1 MSPSW
6 STGYGLFVQGEAP
19 LVVSYTT
26 SSAYHLYFDKTERYK
41 ALIFQDGHILQIEG
55 AGILKSAKNMRGAKL
70 FMNFLISEKAQE
82 ILPLTQWMYPSN
94 SKEQLPDCY
103 KVSPKAEKILSPEK
117 NISVLEEVQS
127 QF

>member
-1 MSPSW
+1 M
-6 STGYGLFVQGEAP
+6 
-19 LVVSYTT
+19 
-26 SSAYHLYFDKTERYK
+26 D
-41 ALIFQDGHILQIEG
+41 
-55 AGILKSAKNMRGAKL
+55 
-70 FMNFLISEKAQE
+70 FLISEKAQE

-94 SKEQLPDCY
+94 SKVHLPDCY